1 MNSHKPF
8 KLKKNQIKHGVLVSE
23 SLNIDEVA
31 RRKVKS
37 DAFKKVQYG
46 RKAIIVTE
54 YGKKLA
60 IILPLA
66 ENN

>member
-1 MNSHKPF
+1 MKAIR
-8 KLKKNQIKHGVLVSE
+8 LKKSQIKHGIHISP
-23 SLNIDEVA
+23 SLDLEEIA

-46 RKAIIVTE
+46 RNAIIVTE
-54 YGKKLA
+54 YGKRLA

-66 ENN
+66 EDNT